1 MKNNISNLI
10 RVLKELEQTYGEIPI
25 SINLIND
32 RVLAVKNVYFDN
44 SDGNP
49 QLLFEAD
56 LEDRSECGRDI
67 NVFSSDGILETLIK
81 VGDDDHK
88 AETFSYDLDKMY
100 DLLELTREEFLESYL
115 YISNEEYYYT
125 AEGYFPDNENEAELG
140 EYNMTVISNLADLYR
155 QAENLYI
162 EDLNG
167 RDTGFLVTGGELKER
182 IIDFVN
188 KHLTPNQIKEFQ
200 DECDAMAC

>member
-32 RVLAVKNVYFDN
+32 RVLAVKNIYFDN

-67 NVFSSDGILETLIK
+67 NVFSSDGILETLIE

-88 AETFSYDLDKMY
+88 AEDFSYDLDKMY
-100 DLLELTREEFLESYL
+100 DLLELTKEEFLKSYL
-115 YISNEEYYYT
+115 YISDEEYDIT
-125 AEGYFPDNENEAELG
+125 AEQVIPNGNNEDEVV
-140 EYNMTVISNLADLYR
+140 YNLANLFR
-155 QAENLYI
+155 KAENLHI
-162 EDLNG
+162 ENLNG